1 MNETWEQLK
10 ARHLRER
17 RDLLQSLNEQGYTQ
31 TEAAAKLEMPMRLLN
46 SYVIKYGIVWN
57 YKRQGGKPHV
67 GH

>member
-17 RDLLQSLNEQGYTQ
+17 RELLQSLNQQGYTQ

-57 YKRQGGKPHV
+57 HKRQGGKPHV
-67 GH
+67 GF